1 MLHPEL
7 HQLNLPA
14 HYIRDQLVK
23 LESERVVA
31 LTGETAAHGSSL
43 AILRED
49 IALWRELY
57 VISSLTE
64 VATLRAELGGPQ
76 VG

>member
-1 MLHPEL
+1 MLHPDL
-7 HQLNLPA
+7 HQLGLPA
-14 HYIRDQLVK
+14 HYIRDQLIK
-23 LESERVVA
+23 LESEKVAA
-31 LTGETAAHGSSL
+31 LTGETATVGPSL

-49 IALWRELY
+49 IELWRELY

-64 VATLRAELGGPQ
+64 IATLRAEVGGPQ

>member
-1 MLHPEL
+1 MLHPDL
-7 HQLNLPA
+7 HQLGLPT
-14 HYIRDQLVK
+14 HYIRDQLIK
-23 LESERVVA
+23 LESERVAA
-31 LTGETAAHGSSL
+31 LTGRAATVGSSL

-57 VISSLTE
+57 VISGLTE
-64 VATLRAELGGPQ
+64 IATLRAEVGGPQ

>member
-7 HQLNLPA
+7 HQLGLPA

-23 LESERVVA
+23 LESERVAA
-31 LTGETAAHGSSL
+31 LTGGTATHDSSL

-64 VATLRAELGGPQ
+64 IATLRAEVGGPQ
-76 VG
+76 FG